1 MIPGEVMTD
10 DPQHRAAEA
19 LLYRSVETV
28 DPASG
33 APRRERVP
41 TPLYHAYRERRA
53 EYQAAAAA
61 YAAAHQEAQKT
72 PSGRSTWPL
81 LAATLQ
87 LAVKQAKERLLAARA
102 EQVEQAEALLARAA
116 VPASK

>member
-1 MIPGEVMTD
+1 VSD

-19 LLYRSVETV
+19 LLYRTIETI

-41 TPLYHAYRERRA
+41 TPEYRLYRERRA
-53 EYQAAAAA
+53 EYEAAAAA
-61 YAAAHQEAQKT
+61 YAAAHREAQTT

-81 LAATLQ
+81 VGAALQ
-87 LAVKQAKERLLAARA
+87 LPVKQARERLLAARA
-102 EQVEQAEALLARAA
+102 EQIERAEALLARAA
-116 VPASK
+116 ASAASDP